1 MVALSGLLQRDRI
14 KLRRN
19 HSASIYAR
27 SNSECLLART
37 DHELRALPAEV
48 MWQPSDDVQVP
59 PEGGWQANVG
69 LHPAPTLAVLPSK

>member
-19 HSASIYAR
+19 HIAPQSTHAQSL
-27 SNSECLLART
+27 SVCLPLSK
-37 DHELRALPAEV
+37 LRALPAEV
-48 MWQPSDDVQVP
+48 MWQTSDDVQVP

-69 LHPAPTLAVLPSK
+69 LHPAPTLVVLPSK